1 MALVHLL
8 AGWITAFALLLPALT
23 ISDFNS
29 ITVYMQILMLC
40 LRTDSIILS
49 NLFIDTST
57 AAFQLLLS
65 N

>member
-8 AGWITAFALLLPALT
+8 AGRITAFAFLLPALT
-23 ISDFNS
+23 ISNVNS
-29 ITVYMQILMLC
+29 ITVYMLILMLC
-40 LRTDSIILS
+40 LHTNFIILS

-57 AAFQLLLS
+57 AAFQLLFS